1 MGRERL
7 PAGGDMRRFAL
18 MVLFAVACVAASGW
32 TQESRRIR
40 RIPVP
45 PTAVPVPAVEIE
57 ADRLPPPPSRS
68 EIENAVQKVAEAYGH
83 SELEKMLARD
93 FPNREE
99 LLDALRRIQDRATD
113 IRLYVES
120 VERVEVGAWQVAE
133 GVDPTARGQIPLH
146 STCVVDVRTR
156 LTYDDPDTGE
166 RIVRDV
172 GRGQW
177 MLRFEGKTVR

>member
-1 MGRERL
+1 
-7 PAGGDMRRFAL
+7 MRRIAPIV
-18 MVLFAVACVAASGW
+18 MFAVAFVAAISW
-32 TQESRRIR
+32 AQESRRIR

-45 PTAVPVPAVEIE
+45 PPAVPAEAGEIE
-57 ADRLPPPPSRS
+57 PARLPPLPSRS
-68 EIENAVQKVAEAYGH
+68 EVENAVQQVAGAYGH
-83 SELEKMLARD
+83 STLEGLLVRD

-99 LLDALRRIQDRATD
+99 LLDSLRRIQNRATD

-133 GVDPTARGQIPLH
+133 GADPAAEGQIPVY

-172 GRGQW
+172 GRAQW
-177 MLRFEGKTVR
+177 RLQFAGRTVR

>member
-1 MGRERL
+1 
-7 PAGGDMRRFAL
+7 MRRFAL
-18 MVLFAVACVAASGW
+18 MVLFAVACVAAIGW

-45 PTAVPVPAVEIE
+45 PTAVPAQAADID
-57 ADRLPPPPSRS
+57 ADRLPPLPSRP
-68 EIENAVQKVAEAYGH
+68 EVENAVQQVAAAYGH

-113 IRLYVES
+113 IRLFVES
-120 VERVEVGAWQVAE
+120 VERVDVGAWQVAE
-133 GVDPTARGQIPLH
+133 GADPKVEGQVPLH

-172 GRGQW
+172 GRAQW
-177 MLRFEGKTVR
+177 MLRFEGRTVR

>member
-1 MGRERL
+1 
-7 PAGGDMRRFAL
+7 MRRIAPI
-18 MVLFAVACVAASGW
+18 VLFAVAFVAAISW
-32 TQESRRIR
+32 AQESRRIR

-45 PTAVPVPAVEIE
+45 PTAVPAPAVKIE

-68 EIENAVQKVAEAYGH
+68 EVEGAVQKVAEAYGH

-99 LLDALRRIQDRATD
+99 LLDALRRIQNRATD

-133 GVDPTARGQIPLH
+133 GADPAAEGQIPVY

-156 LTYDDPDTGE
+156 LTFDDPDTGE

-172 GRGQW
+172 GRAQW
-177 MLRFEGKTVR
+177 MLRFGGRTVR